1 MFKSVW
7 TRAQPFVSR
16 RLFSS
21 LKDVREARKAKVAA
35 AATQAKPA
43 GSIFVRLALG
53 GVTALSAYA
62 IYDIINNPSGD
73 IGKAY
78 YKSAFYELIKPILNR
93 TNEIFEPAS
102 DKLLPDWPTAPCY
115 GNVPPG
121 TPAPPL
127 LVIDLERT
135 LIGSVYDPQYGWRHV
150 KRPGVDTF
158 INALHN
164 YYELVIFSENDINMA
179 AEILMAIDKDSKC
192 HKLGAS

>member
-1 MFKSVW
+1 MFRAAW
-7 TRAQPFVSR
+7 TRTQPLVSR

-35 AATQAKPA
+35 AAAQAKPA
-43 GSIFVRLALG
+43 GSSFVRLALG
-53 GVTALSAYA
+53 GVTALSAYV
-62 IYDIINNPSGD
+62 IYDIINNPTGD

-78 YKSAFYELIKPILNR
+78 YKSKFYELIKPILNR

-192 HKLGAS
+192 HKLGA